1 MRGQTVLA
9 NFTIGPMLMAY
20 SGTNLVLQPQFGME
34 PIRRPVEEYLN
45 IFYHQNERA
54 LSGFCSRYGAKYFIY
69 DHGSLGPLHPYSS
82 AYIANAVNIRRTAP
96 AYRMYY
102 EARKMTDFY
111 PVTPPADLRDLS
123 VKYTVF
129 RVVTFDERMEA
140 IGLLNRAEK
149 ALRER
154 SRAEALRL
162 LKESLNLDPCSP
174 EARRLFRRLC
184 GRMPR
189 IGLKDV
195 Q

>member
-1 MRGQTVLA
+1 
-9 NFTIGPMLMAY
+9 
-20 SGTNLVLQPQFGME
+20 
-34 PIRRPVEEYLN
+34 
-45 IFYHQNERA
+45 
-54 LSGFCSRYGAKYFIY
+54 
-69 DHGSLGPLHPYSS
+69 
-82 AYIANAVNIRRTAP
+82 
-96 AYRMYY
+96 MYY

-162 LKESLNLDPCSP
+162 LKKSLNLDPCSP